1 MQDQYYED
9 EEQGEEDYFHP
20 PGVRVGGEGGSH
32 QVNFSEKHCQHF
44 QNHQIKCF
52 REIIAFG
59 EHLKE
64 SQTESDKKKAIHQK
78 IQCVGLE
85 DPDKHADVLAPV
97 RVVSNFREKLQIH

>member
-1 MQDQYYED
+1 M
-9 EEQGEEDYFHP
+9 
-20 PGVRVGGEGGSH
+20 
-32 QVNFSEKHCQHF
+32 
-44 QNHQIKCF
+44 
-52 REIIAFG
+52 
-59 EHLKE
+59 KE